1 MNYYNEI
8 KNKLIDNEIYS
19 KVKDYSKERHKVIT
33 YYETGKLLY
42 EAGSIYGED
51 IIGQYSL
58 KLINEVGKKYNKST
72 LFRMKQFYLV
82 FSNEKVAPLAQQLS
96 WSHYIELLPLK
107 DENSDFSPRLDE
119 CDYANGNIK
128 GLSEQSRNLID
139 NALWYLGGGDNN
151 DS

>member
-58 KLINEVGKKYNKST
+58 KLMNEVGKKYNKST
-72 LFRMKQFYLV
+72 LFRIRKFYII
-82 FSNEKVAPLAQQLS
+82 FSSEKVAPLVPQLT
-96 WSHYIELLPLK
+96 WSHCLILIPIK
-107 DENSDFSPRLDE
+107 
-119 CDYANGNIK
+119 NIDK
-128 GLSEQSRNLID
+128 IN
-139 NALWYLGGGDNN
+139 
-151 DS
+151 